1 MPLSVLVVDDH
12 ASMRDLFR
20 ICLALEDDLK
30 LVAAASDGDAAVA
43 AAITFQPDVI
53 VLDHELPIRDGI
65 AVLPAL
71 RAAVPGVRVVLF
83 SASNDHAT
91 KARAY
96 AAGAAGYLVKD
107 EADISD
113 VLAALRGSATATPL
127 SA

>member
-20 ICLALEDDLK
+20 ICLALEEDLR
-30 LVAAASDGDAAVA
+30 LVALASDGDAAISA
-43 AAITFQPDVI
+43 AAASQPDVI
-53 VLDHELPIRDGI
+53 VLDHEMPIQDGI
-65 AVLPAL
+65 AILPAL

-83 SASNDHAT
+83 TASNDEAT
-91 KARAY
+91 IARAF
-96 AAGAAGYLVKD
+96 AAGATAYLVKD

-113 VLAALRGSATATPL
+113 VLSAVRAGVPPRSM